1 MIDRD
6 STICAISTA
15 AGVGG
20 IAVIRVS
27 GPDAISI
34 VDGIFTSNHKNGR
47 DGARPVLKDSPSHVL
62 KYGVIADG
70 DETIDDVVCAIFK
83 DGKSYTGEDTIEIS
97 CHGSIYIQKRI
108 IELLLRKGCKMAGH
122 GEFTQRAYLN
132 GRMDLSQAEAVADLI
147 ASTSAKAHHIAV
159 KQMKGGFSN
168 ELMQLRM
175 SLLEFVS
182 LIELELDFSE
192 EDVEFADRAKLRE
205 LINAIEFRV
214 SKLANSFK
222 AGNAIKN
229 GIPVAIVGETNVG
242 KSTLLNL
249 LLGEERAIVSDIHG
263 TTRDTIE
270 DTLQIDG
277 YTLRLID
284 TAGIRNT
291 EDAIENLGIQR
302 SYKMMEQAD
311 IVIYIIDASRDGAC
325 PVFKSSDINKKDGA
339 NPVSTDKP
347 TLLLFNKCDIC
358 EQSKMEELMKME
370 LPSNVVK
377 LPVSAKNG
385 IGKEAIESALSKFA
399 ENIAGED
406 NDIIVTSARHYAALC
421 DALAGIDRVK
431 NGLDTNLSGDLI
443 SRDIHDILDALASI
457 TGGEIT
463 TDEVLGNIFAHFCIG
478 K

>member
-34 VDGIFTSNHKNGR
+34 VDGIFSFSKTKK
-47 DGARPVLKDSPSHVL
+47 LKDCPTHVL

-70 DETIDDVVCAIFK
+70 NETIDDVVCAIFK

-97 CHGSIYIQKRI
+97 CHGSIYIQKKI
-108 IELLLRKGCKMAGH
+108 IELLLRNGCKMAGH

-132 GRMDLSQAEAVADLI
+132 GKMDLSQAEAVADLI

-205 LINAIEFRV
+205 LIAAIEQRV

-229 GIPVAIVGETNVG
+229 GIPVAIIGETNVG

-291 EDAIENLGIQR
+291 DDAIENLGIQR

-311 IVIYIIDASRDGAC
+311 IVILIVDASRDENEI
-325 PVFKSSDINKKDGA
+325 VKFINA
-339 NPVSTDKP
+339 QQLQDKLV
-347 TLLLFNKCDIC
+347 LLLFNKSDIC
-358 EQSKMEELMKME
+358 EQD
-370 LPSNVVK
+370 K
-377 LPVSAKNG
+377 LNRLLNNEYNFNATALSISAKNG
-385 IGKEAIESALSKFA
+385 VGKEAIESALTRFA
-399 ENIAGED
+399 ESIAGED

-421 DALAGIDRVK
+421 DALSSIDRVK
-431 NGLDTNLSGDLI
+431 EGLDTNLSGDLI

-463 TDEVLGNIFAHFCIG
+463 TDEVLGNIFKHFCIG

>member
-34 VDGIFTSNHKNGR
+34 VDGIFSFSKSKK
-47 DGARPVLKDSPSHVL
+47 LKDCPTHVL

-70 DETIDDVVCAIFK
+70 DEAIDDVVCAIFK

-97 CHGSIYIQKRI
+97 CHGSIYIQKKI

-147 ASTSAKAHHIAV
+147 ASTSEKAHHIAV

-205 LINAIEFRV
+205 LIAAIEQRV

-270 DTLQIDG
+270 DTLQIEG

-291 EDAIENLGIQR
+291 DDAIENLGIQR

-311 IVIYIIDASRDGAC
+311 IVIFIVDASRDENEI
-325 PVFKSSDINKKDGA
+325 VNFINA
-339 NPVSTDKP
+339 QQLQDKLV
-347 TLLLFNKCDIC
+347 LLLFNKSDIC
-358 EQSKMEELMKME
+358 EQGKMERLLNNKYNFNATA
-370 LPSNVVK
+370 LSI
-377 LPVSAKNG
+377 SAKNG
-385 IGKEAIESALSKFA
+385 VGKEEIETALARFA
-399 ENIAGED
+399 ESIAGED

-421 DALAGIDRVK
+421 DALAGISRVK

>member
-27 GPDAISI
+27 GPDAIGI
-34 VDGIFTSNHKNGR
+34 VDGIFSFSKSKK
-47 DGARPVLKDSPSHVL
+47 LKDCPTHVL

-70 DETIDDVVCAIFK
+70 NETIDDVVCAIFK
-83 DGKSYTGEDTIEIS
+83 NGKSYTGEDTIEIS
-97 CHGSIYIQKRI
+97 CHGSIYIQKKI
-108 IELLLRKGCKMAGH
+108 IELLLRNGCKMAGH

-205 LINAIEFRV
+205 LIAAIEQRV

-291 EDAIENLGIQR
+291 DDAIENLGIQR

-311 IVIYIIDASRDGAC
+311 IVILIVDASRDENEI
-325 PVFKSSDINKKDGA
+325 VKFINA
-339 NPVSTDKP
+339 QQLQDKLV
-347 TLLLFNKCDIC
+347 LLLFNKSDIC
-358 EQSKMEELMKME
+358 EQD
-370 LPSNVVK
+370 K
-377 LPVSAKNG
+377 LNRLLNNEYNFNATALSISAKNG
-385 IGKEAIESALSKFA
+385 VGKEAIESALARFA
-399 ENIAGED
+399 ESIAGED

-421 DALAGIDRVK
+421 DALSSIDRVK
-431 NGLDTNLSGDLI
+431 EGLDTNLSGDLI

-463 TDEVLGNIFAHFCIG
+463 TDEVLGNIFKHFCIG

>member
-34 VDGIFTSNHKNGR
+34 VDGTFSFSKSKK
-47 DGARPVLKDSPSHVL
+47 LKDCPTHVL

-70 DETIDDVVCAIFK
+70 NETIDDVVCAIFK

-97 CHGSIYIQKRI
+97 CHGSIYIQKKI
-108 IELLLRKGCKMAGH
+108 IELLLRNGCKMAGH

-132 GRMDLSQAEAVADLI
+132 GKMDLSQAEAVADLI

-205 LINAIEFRV
+205 LIAAIEQRV

-291 EDAIENLGIQR
+291 DDAIENLGIQR

-311 IVIYIIDASRDGAC
+311 IVILIVDASRDENEI
-325 PVFKSSDINKKDGA
+325 VKFINA
-339 NPVSTDKP
+339 QQLQDKLV
-347 TLLLFNKCDIC
+347 LLLFNKSDIC
-358 EQSKMEELMKME
+358 EQD
-370 LPSNVVK
+370 K
-377 LPVSAKNG
+377 LNRLLNNEYNFNATALSISAKNG
-385 IGKEAIESALSKFA
+385 VGKEAIESALARFA
-399 ENIAGED
+399 ESIAGED

-421 DALAGIDRVK
+421 DALSSIDRVK
-431 NGLDTNLSGDLI
+431 EGLDTNLSGDLI

-463 TDEVLGNIFAHFCIG
+463 TDEVLGNIFKHFCIG

>member
-34 VDGIFTSNHKNGR
+34 VDGIFSFSKSKK
-47 DGARPVLKDSPSHVL
+47 LKDCPTHVL
-62 KYGVIADG
+62 KYGVIDDG
-70 DETIDDVVCAIFK
+70 NETIDDVVCAIFK

-97 CHGSIYIQKRI
+97 CHGSIYIQKKI
-108 IELLLRKGCKMAGH
+108 IELLLRNGCKMAGH

-132 GRMDLSQAEAVADLI
+132 GKMDLSQAEAVADLI

-205 LINAIEFRV
+205 LIAAIEQRV

-291 EDAIENLGIQR
+291 DDAIENLGIQR

-311 IVIYIIDASRDGAC
+311 IVILIVDASRDENEI
-325 PVFKSSDINKKDGA
+325 VKFINA
-339 NPVSTDKP
+339 QQLQDKLV
-347 TLLLFNKCDIC
+347 LLLFNKSDIC
-358 EQSKMEELMKME
+358 EQD
-370 LPSNVVK
+370 K
-377 LPVSAKNG
+377 LNRLLNNEYNFNATALSISAKNG
-385 IGKEAIESALSKFA
+385 VGKEAIESALARFA
-399 ENIAGED
+399 ESIAGED

-421 DALAGIDRVK
+421 DALSSIDHVK
-431 NGLDTNLSGDLI
+431 EGLDTNLSGDLI

-463 TDEVLGNIFAHFCIG
+463 TDEVLGNIFKHFCIG

>member
-34 VDGIFTSNHKNGR
+34 VDGIFSFSKSKK
-47 DGARPVLKDSPSHVL
+47 LKDCPTHVL

-70 DETIDDVVCAIFK
+70 NETIDDVVCAIFK

-97 CHGSIYIQKRI
+97 CHGSIYIQKKI
-108 IELLLRKGCKMAGH
+108 IELLLRNGCKMAGH

-132 GRMDLSQAEAVADLI
+132 GKMDLSQAEAVADLI

-205 LINAIEFRV
+205 LIAAIEQRV

-291 EDAIENLGIQR
+291 DDAIENLGIQR

-311 IVIYIIDASRDGAC
+311 IVILIVDASRDENEI
-325 PVFKSSDINKKDGA
+325 VNFINA
-339 NPVSTDKP
+339 QQLQDKLV
-347 TLLLFNKCDIC
+347 LLLFNKSDIC
-358 EQSKMEELMKME
+358 EQD
-370 LPSNVVK
+370 K
-377 LPVSAKNG
+377 LNRLLNNEYNFNATALSISAKNG
-385 IGKEAIESALSKFA
+385 VGKEAIESALARFA
-399 ENIAGED
+399 ESIAGED

-421 DALAGIDRVK
+421 DALSSIDRVK
-431 NGLDTNLSGDLI
+431 EGLNTNLSGDLI

-463 TDEVLGNIFAHFCIG
+463 TDEVLGNIFKHFCIG

>member
-34 VDGIFTSNHKNGR
+34 VDGIFSFSKTKK
-47 DGARPVLKDSPSHVL
+47 LKDCPTHVL
-62 KYGVIADG
+62 KYGIITDG
-70 DETIDDVVCAIFK
+70 NETIDDVVCAIFK

-97 CHGSIYIQKRI
+97 CHGSIYIQKKI
-108 IELLLRKGCKMAGH
+108 IELLLRNGCKMAGH

-132 GRMDLSQAEAVADLI
+132 GKMDLSQAEAVADLI

-205 LINAIEFRV
+205 LIAAIEQRV

-291 EDAIENLGIQR
+291 DDAIENLGIQR

-311 IVIYIIDASRDGAC
+311 IVILIVDASRDENEI
-325 PVFKSSDINKKDGA
+325 VKFINA
-339 NPVSTDKP
+339 QQLQDKLV
-347 TLLLFNKCDIC
+347 LLLFNKSDIC
-358 EQSKMEELMKME
+358 EQD
-370 LPSNVVK
+370 K
-377 LPVSAKNG
+377 LNRLLNNEYNFNATALSISAKNG
-385 IGKEAIESALSKFA
+385 VGKEAIESELARFA
-399 ENIAGED
+399 ESIAGED

-421 DALAGIDRVK
+421 DALSSIKRVK
-431 NGLDTNLSGDLI
+431 EGLNTNLSGDLI

-463 TDEVLGNIFAHFCIG
+463 TDEVLGNIFKHFCIG

>member
-34 VDGIFTSNHKNGR
+34 VDGIFSFSKTKK
-47 DGARPVLKDSPSHVL
+47 LKDCPTHVL

-70 DETIDDVVCAIFK
+70 NETIDDVVCAIFK

-97 CHGSIYIQKRI
+97 CHGSIYIQKKI
-108 IELLLRKGCKMAGH
+108 IELLLRNGCKMAGH

-132 GRMDLSQAEAVADLI
+132 GKMDLSQAEAVADLI

-205 LINAIEFRV
+205 LIAAIEQRV

-291 EDAIENLGIQR
+291 DDAIENLGIQR

-311 IVIYIIDASRDGAC
+311 IVFLIVDASRDENEI
-325 PVFKSSDINKKDGA
+325 VKFINA
-339 NPVSTDKP
+339 QQLQDKLV
-347 TLLLFNKCDIC
+347 LLLFNKSDIC
-358 EQSKMEELMKME
+358 EQD
-370 LPSNVVK
+370 K
-377 LPVSAKNG
+377 LNRLLNNSYNFDATALSISAKNG
-385 IGKEAIESALSKFA
+385 VGKEAIESALARFA
-399 ENIAGED
+399 ESIAGED

-421 DALAGIDRVK
+421 DALSSIDRVK
-431 NGLDTNLSGDLI
+431 EGLDTNLSGDLI

-463 TDEVLGNIFAHFCIG
+463 TDEVLGNIFKHFCIG

>member
-34 VDGIFTSNHKNGR
+34 VDGIFSFSKTKK
-47 DGARPVLKDSPSHVL
+47 LKDCPTHVL

-70 DETIDDVVCAIFK
+70 NETIDDVVCSIFK

-97 CHGSIYIQKRI
+97 CHGSIYIQKKI
-108 IELLLRKGCKMAGH
+108 IELLLRNGCKMAGH

-132 GRMDLSQAEAVADLI
+132 GKMDLSQAEAVADLI

-192 EDVEFADRAKLRE
+192 EDVEFADRAKLRD
-205 LINAIEFRV
+205 LIAAIEQRV

-291 EDAIENLGIQR
+291 DDAIENLGIQR

-311 IVIYIIDASRDGAC
+311 IVILIVDASRDENEI
-325 PVFKSSDINKKDGA
+325 VKFINA
-339 NPVSTDKP
+339 QQLQDKLV
-347 TLLLFNKCDIC
+347 LLLFNKSDIC
-358 EQSKMEELMKME
+358 EQD
-370 LPSNVVK
+370 K
-377 LPVSAKNG
+377 LNRLLNNSYNFDATALSISAKNG
-385 IGKEAIESALSKFA
+385 VGKEAIESALARFA
-399 ENIAGED
+399 ESIAGED

-421 DALAGIDRVK
+421 DALSSIDRVK
-431 NGLDTNLSGDLI
+431 EGLDTNLSGDLI

-463 TDEVLGNIFAHFCIG
+463 TDEVLGNIFKHFCIG

>member
-34 VDGIFTSNHKNGR
+34 VDGIFSFSKSKK
-47 DGARPVLKDSPSHVL
+47 LKDCPTHVL
-62 KYGVIADG
+62 KYGIITDG
-70 DETIDDVVCAIFK
+70 NETIDDVVCAIFK

-97 CHGSIYIQKRI
+97 CHGSIYIQKKI
-108 IELLLRKGCKMAGH
+108 IELLLRNGCKMAGH

-132 GRMDLSQAEAVADLI
+132 GKMDLSQAEAVADLI

-205 LINAIEFRV
+205 LIAAIEQRV

-291 EDAIENLGIQR
+291 DDAIENLGIQR

-311 IVIYIIDASRDGAC
+311 IVILIVDASRDENEI
-325 PVFKSSDINKKDGA
+325 VKFINA
-339 NPVSTDKP
+339 QQLQDKLV
-347 TLLLFNKCDIC
+347 LLLFNKSDIC
-358 EQSKMEELMKME
+358 EQD
-370 LPSNVVK
+370 K
-377 LPVSAKNG
+377 LNRLLNNEYNFNATALSISAKNG
-385 IGKEAIESALSKFA
+385 VGKEAIESALARFA
-399 ENIAGED
+399 ESIAGED

-421 DALAGIDRVK
+421 DALSSIDRVK
-431 NGLDTNLSGDLI
+431 EGLDTNLSGDLI

-463 TDEVLGNIFAHFCIG
+463 TDEVLGNIFKHFCIG

>member
-34 VDGIFTSNHKNGR
+34 VDGIFSFSKTKK
-47 DGARPVLKDSPSHVL
+47 LKDCPTHVL

-70 DETIDDVVCAIFK
+70 NETIDDVVCAIFK

-97 CHGSIYIQKRI
+97 CHGSIYIQKKI
-108 IELLLRKGCKMAGH
+108 IELLLRNGCKMAGH

-132 GRMDLSQAEAVADLI
+132 GKMDLSQAEAVADLI

-205 LINAIEFRV
+205 LIAAIEQRV

-291 EDAIENLGIQR
+291 DDAIENLGIQR

-311 IVIYIIDASRDGAC
+311 IVILIVDASRDENEI
-325 PVFKSSDINKKDGA
+325 VKFINA
-339 NPVSTDKP
+339 QQLQDKLV
-347 TLLLFNKCDIC
+347 LLLFNKSDIC
-358 EQSKMEELMKME
+358 EQD
-370 LPSNVVK
+370 K
-377 LPVSAKNG
+377 LNRLLNNEYNFNATALSISAKNG
-385 IGKEAIESALSKFA
+385 VGKEAIESALARFA
-399 ENIAGED
+399 ESIAGED

-421 DALAGIDRVK
+421 DALSSIDRVK
-431 NGLDTNLSGDLI
+431 EGLDTNLSGDLI

-463 TDEVLGNIFAHFCIG
+463 TDEVLGNIFKHFCIG

>member
-1 MIDRD
+1 
-6 STICAISTA
+6 
-15 AGVGG
+15 
-20 IAVIRVS
+20 
-27 GPDAISI
+27 
-34 VDGIFTSNHKNGR
+34 
-47 DGARPVLKDSPSHVL
+47 
-62 KYGVIADG
+62 
-70 DETIDDVVCAIFK
+70 
-83 DGKSYTGEDTIEIS
+83 
-97 CHGSIYIQKRI
+97 
-108 IELLLRKGCKMAGH
+108 
-122 GEFTQRAYLN
+122 
-132 GRMDLSQAEAVADLI
+132 MDLSQAEAVADLI

-205 LINAIEFRV
+205 LIATIEQRV

-249 LLGEERAIVSDIHG
+249 LLDEERAIVSDIHG

-291 EDAIENLGIQR
+291 DDAIENLGIQR

-311 IVIYIIDASRDGAC
+311 IVILIVDASRDENEI
-325 PVFKSSDINKKDGA
+325 VNFIN
-339 NPVSTDKP
+339 TQQLQDKLV
-347 TLLLFNKCDIC
+347 LLLFNKSDIC
-358 EQSKMEELMKME
+358 EQD
-370 LPSNVVK
+370 K
-377 LPVSAKNG
+377 LNRLLNNKYNFNATALSVSAKNG
-385 IGKEAIESALSKFA
+385 VGKEAIESALARFA
-399 ENIAGED
+399 ESIAGED

-421 DALAGIDRVK
+421 DALAGISRVK
-431 NGLDTNLSGDLI
+431 EGLDTNLSGDLI

-463 TDEVLGNIFAHFCIG
+463 TDEVLGNIFKHFCIG

>member
-34 VDGIFTSNHKNGR
+34 VDGIFSFSKSKK
-47 DGARPVLKDSPSHVL
+47 LKDCPTHVL

-70 DETIDDVVCAIFK
+70 NETIDDVVCAIFK

-97 CHGSIYIQKRI
+97 CHGSIYIQKKI
-108 IELLLRKGCKMAGH
+108 IELLLRNGCKMAGH

-132 GRMDLSQAEAVADLI
+132 GKMDLSQAEAVADLI

-205 LINAIEFRV
+205 LIAAIEQRV

-291 EDAIENLGIQR
+291 DDAIENLGIQR

-311 IVIYIIDASRDGAC
+311 IVILIVDASRDENEI
-325 PVFKSSDINKKDGA
+325 VKFINA
-339 NPVSTDKP
+339 QQLQDKLV
-347 TLLLFNKCDIC
+347 LLLFNKSDIC
-358 EQSKMEELMKME
+358 EQD
-370 LPSNVVK
+370 K
-377 LPVSAKNG
+377 LNRLLNNEYNFNATALSISAKNG
-385 IGKEAIESALSKFA
+385 VGKEAIESELARFA
-399 ENIAGED
+399 ESIAGED

-421 DALAGIDRVK
+421 DALSSIDRVK
-431 NGLDTNLSGDLI
+431 EGLDTNLSGDLI

-463 TDEVLGNIFAHFCIG
+463 TDEVLGNIFKHFCVG

>member
-15 AGVGG
+15 AGIGG

-34 VDGIFTSNHKNGR
+34 VDGIFSFSKTKK
-47 DGARPVLKDSPSHVL
+47 LKDCPTHVL
-62 KYGVIADG
+62 KYGIITDG
-70 DETIDDVVCAIFK
+70 NETIDDVVCAIFK

-97 CHGSIYIQKRI
+97 CHGSIYIQKKI
-108 IELLLRKGCKMAGH
+108 IELLLRNGCKMAGH

-132 GRMDLSQAEAVADLI
+132 GKMDLSQAEAVADLI

-205 LINAIEFRV
+205 LIAAIEQRV

-291 EDAIENLGIQR
+291 DDAIENLGIQR

-311 IVIYIIDASRDGAC
+311 IVILIVDASRDENEI
-325 PVFKSSDINKKDGA
+325 VKFINA
-339 NPVSTDKP
+339 QQLQDKLV
-347 TLLLFNKCDIC
+347 LLLFNKSDIC
-358 EQSKMEELMKME
+358 EQD
-370 LPSNVVK
+370 K
-377 LPVSAKNG
+377 LNRLLNNEYNFNATALSISAKNG
-385 IGKEAIESALSKFA
+385 VGKEAIESALARFA
-399 ENIAGED
+399 ESIAGED

-421 DALAGIDRVK
+421 DALSSIDRVK
-431 NGLDTNLSGDLI
+431 EGLDTNLSGDLI

-463 TDEVLGNIFAHFCIG
+463 TDEVLGNIFKHFCIG

>member
-34 VDGIFTSNHKNGR
+34 VDGIFSFSKTKK
-47 DGARPVLKDSPSHVL
+47 LKDCPTHVL

-70 DETIDDVVCAIFK
+70 NETIDDVVCSIFK

-97 CHGSIYIQKRI
+97 CHGSIYIQKKI
-108 IELLLRKGCKMAGH
+108 IELLLRNGCKMAGH

-132 GRMDLSQAEAVADLI
+132 GKMDLSQAEAVADLI

-205 LINAIEFRV
+205 LIAAIEQRV

-291 EDAIENLGIQR
+291 DDAIENLGIQR

-311 IVIYIIDASRDGAC
+311 IVILIVDASRDENEI
-325 PVFKSSDINKKDGA
+325 VKFINA
-339 NPVSTDKP
+339 QQLQDKLV
-347 TLLLFNKCDIC
+347 LLLFNKSDIC
-358 EQSKMEELMKME
+358 EQD
-370 LPSNVVK
+370 K
-377 LPVSAKNG
+377 LNRLLNNSYNFDATALSISAKNG
-385 IGKEAIESALSKFA
+385 VGKEAIESALARFA
-399 ENIAGED
+399 ESIAGED

-421 DALAGIDRVK
+421 DALSSIDRVK
-431 NGLDTNLSGDLI
+431 EGLDTNLSGDLI

-463 TDEVLGNIFAHFCIG
+463 TDEVLGNIFKHFCIG

>member
-34 VDGIFTSNHKNGR
+34 VDGIFSFSKTKK
-47 DGARPVLKDSPSHVL
+47 LKDCPTHVL
-62 KYGVIADG
+62 KYGIITDG
-70 DETIDDVVCAIFK
+70 NETIDDVVCAIFK

-97 CHGSIYIQKRI
+97 CHGSIYIQKKI
-108 IELLLRKGCKMAGH
+108 IELLLRNGCKMAGH

-132 GRMDLSQAEAVADLI
+132 GKMDLSQAEAVADLI

-205 LINAIEFRV
+205 LIAAIEQRV

-249 LLGEERAIVSDIHG
+249 LLGEERAIISDIHG

-291 EDAIENLGIQR
+291 DDAIENLGIQR

-311 IVIYIIDASRDGAC
+311 IVILIVDASRDENEI
-325 PVFKSSDINKKDGA
+325 VKFINA
-339 NPVSTDKP
+339 QQLQDKLV
-347 TLLLFNKCDIC
+347 LLLFNKSDIC
-358 EQSKMEELMKME
+358 EQD
-370 LPSNVVK
+370 K
-377 LPVSAKNG
+377 LNRLLNNEYNFNATALSISAKNG
-385 IGKEAIESALSKFA
+385 VGKEAIESALARFA
-399 ENIAGED
+399 ESIAGED

-421 DALAGIDRVK
+421 DALSSIDRVK
-431 NGLDTNLSGDLI
+431 EGLDTNLSGDLI

-463 TDEVLGNIFAHFCIG
+463 TDEVLGNIFKHFCIG

>member
-34 VDGIFTSNHKNGR
+34 VDGIFSFSKSKK
-47 DGARPVLKDSPSHVL
+47 LKDCPTHVL

-97 CHGSIYIQKRI
+97 CHGSIYIQKKI
-108 IELLLRKGCKMAGH
+108 IELLLRNGCKMAGH

-147 ASTSAKAHHIAV
+147 ASTSEKAHHIAV

-205 LINAIEFRV
+205 LIAAIEQRV

-270 DTLQIDG
+270 DTLQIEG

-291 EDAIENLGIQR
+291 DDAIENLGIQR

-311 IVIYIIDASRDGAC
+311 IVILIVDASRDENEI
-325 PVFKSSDINKKDGA
+325 VKFINA
-339 NPVSTDKP
+339 QQLQDKLV
-347 TLLLFNKCDIC
+347 LLLFNKSDIC
-358 EQSKMEELMKME
+358 AQD
-370 LPSNVVK
+370 K
-377 LPVSAKNG
+377 LNRLLNNKYNFNATALSISAKNG
-385 IGKEAIESALSKFA
+385 VGKEAIESALARFA
-399 ENIAGED
+399 ESIAGED

-421 DALAGIDRVK
+421 DALSGIDRVK

-463 TDEVLGNIFAHFCIG
+463 TDEVLGNIFKHFCIG

>member
-34 VDGIFTSNHKNGR
+34 VDGIFSSYRK
-47 DGARPVLKDSPSHVL
+47 DGACHVSTDILKSSPTHVL
-62 KYGVIADG
+62 KYGVIVDG

-205 LINAIEFRV
+205 LIDAIEQRV

-270 DTLQIDG
+270 DTLQVDG

-291 EDAIENLGIQR
+291 DDAIENLGIQR
-302 SYKMMEQAD
+302 SYKRMEQAD
-311 IVIYIIDASRDGAC
+311 IVIFIVDASRDENE
-325 PVFKSSDINKKDGA
+325 VVKFINA
-339 NPVSTDKP
+339 QQLQDKLV
-347 TLLLFNKCDIC
+347 LLLFNKSDIC
-358 EQSKMEELMKME
+358 EQD
-370 LPSNVVK
+370 K
-377 LPVSAKNG
+377 LERLLNNKY
-385 IGKEAIESALSKFA
+385 KF
-399 ENIAGED
+399 EYE
-406 NDIIVTSARHYAALC
+406 R
-421 DALAGIDRVK
+421 K
-431 NGLDTNLSGDLI
+431 
-443 SRDIHDILDALASI
+443 
-457 TGGEIT
+457 
-463 TDEVLGNIFAHFCIG
+463 
-478 K
+478 

>member
-34 VDGIFTSNHKNGR
+34 VDGIFSFSKSKK
-47 DGARPVLKDSPSHVL
+47 LKDCPTHVL

-175 SLLEFVS
+175 SLLEYVS

-205 LINAIEFRV
+205 LIAAIEQRV

-270 DTLQIDG
+270 DTLQIEG

-291 EDAIENLGIQR
+291 DDAIENLGIQR

-311 IVIYIIDASRDGAC
+311 IVIFIVDASRDENE
-325 PVFKSSDINKKDGA
+325 VVDFINA
-339 NPVSTDKP
+339 QQLQDKLV
-347 TLLLFNKCDIC
+347 LLLFNKSDIC
-358 EQSKMEELMKME
+358 EQGKMGRLLNNKYKFNATA
-370 LPSNVVK
+370 LSI
-377 LPVSAKNG
+377 SAKNG
-385 IGKEAIESALSKFA
+385 VGKEAIETALAKFA
-399 ENIAGED
+399 ESIASED

-421 DALAGIDRVK
+421 DALAGISRVK
-431 NGLDTNLSGDLI
+431 EGLDTNLSGDLI

>member
-34 VDGIFTSNHKNGR
+34 VDEIFSFSKSKK
-47 DGARPVLKDSPSHVL
+47 LKDCPTHVL

-97 CHGSIYIQKRI
+97 CHGSIYIQKKI
-108 IELLLRKGCKMAGH
+108 IELLLRNGCKMAGH

-205 LINAIEFRV
+205 LIAAIEQRV

-291 EDAIENLGIQR
+291 DDAIENLGIQR

-311 IVIYIIDASRDGAC
+311 IVILIVDASRDENEI
-325 PVFKSSDINKKDGA
+325 VKFINA
-339 NPVSTDKP
+339 QQLQDKLV
-347 TLLLFNKCDIC
+347 LLLFNKSDIC
-358 EQSKMEELMKME
+358 EQD
-370 LPSNVVK
+370 K
-377 LPVSAKNG
+377 LNRLLNNEYNFNATALSISAKNG
-385 IGKEAIESALSKFA
+385 VGKEAIESALARFA
-399 ENIAGED
+399 ESIAGED

-421 DALAGIDRVK
+421 DALSSIDRVK
-431 NGLDTNLSGDLI
+431 EGLDTNLSGDLI

-463 TDEVLGNIFAHFCIG
+463 TDEVLGNIFKHFCIG

>member
-34 VDGIFTSNHKNGR
+34 VDGIFSFSKSKK
-47 DGARPVLKDSPSHVL
+47 LKDCPTHVL
-62 KYGVIADG
+62 KYGIITDG
-70 DETIDDVVCAIFK
+70 NETIDDVVCAIFK

-97 CHGSIYIQKRI
+97 CHGSIYIQKKI
-108 IELLLRKGCKMAGH
+108 IELLLRNGCKMAGH

-132 GRMDLSQAEAVADLI
+132 GKMDLSQAEAVADLI

-205 LINAIEFRV
+205 LIAAIEQRV

-291 EDAIENLGIQR
+291 DDAIENLGIQR

-311 IVIYIIDASRDGAC
+311 IVILIVDASRDENEI
-325 PVFKSSDINKKDGA
+325 VNFINA
-339 NPVSTDKP
+339 QQLQDKLV
-347 TLLLFNKCDIC
+347 LLLFNKSDIC
-358 EQSKMEELMKME
+358 EQD
-370 LPSNVVK
+370 K
-377 LPVSAKNG
+377 LNRLLNNEYNFNATALSISAKNG
-385 IGKEAIESALSKFA
+385 VGKEAIESELARFA
-399 ENIAGED
+399 ESIAGED

-421 DALAGIDRVK
+421 DALSSIDRVK
-431 NGLDTNLSGDLI
+431 EGLDTNLSGDLI

-463 TDEVLGNIFAHFCIG
+463 TDEVLGNIFKHFCIG